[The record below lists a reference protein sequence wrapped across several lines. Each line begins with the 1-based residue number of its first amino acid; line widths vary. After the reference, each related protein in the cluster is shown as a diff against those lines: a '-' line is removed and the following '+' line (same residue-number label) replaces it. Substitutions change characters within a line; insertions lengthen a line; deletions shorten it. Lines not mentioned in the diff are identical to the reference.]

1 LSTEANGD
9 PSETGSI
16 RENSGPLCI
25 GGAVCCLADVAILEQ
40 IAHCHFHWAR
50 HGAAFLD
57 EKAALASRWLGCA
70 YGNRSTRSVS
80 VARISSGQDEFLLLQ
95 SKGTDNVHR

>member
-1 LSTEANGD
+1 LPIAI
-9 PSETGSI
+9 SI
-16 RENSGPLCI
+16 GLGMERL
-25 GGAVCCLADVAILEQ
+25 L
-40 IAHCHFHWAR
+40 AR

-70 YGNRSTRSVS
+70 FGNRSTRSVS